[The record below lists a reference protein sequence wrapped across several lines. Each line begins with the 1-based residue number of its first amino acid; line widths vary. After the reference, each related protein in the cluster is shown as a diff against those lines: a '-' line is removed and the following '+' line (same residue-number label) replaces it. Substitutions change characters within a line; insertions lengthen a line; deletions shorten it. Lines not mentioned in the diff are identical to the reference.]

1 MIDWS
6 SHAGNLDFAGLRLID
21 AIRFVPGEP
30 EPPLLCHLSGNSIA
44 RRCSHLRPLSPTSG
58 SIRGAHRERGWT
70 MSVKARWGSGQT
82 YNARGGADPWAA
94 MDVLQR
100 PKRCAKLSEVV
111 ISNKMQELSGIN
123 GLDVAQA
130 VPPYSG
136 LRSPNF
142 SGLG

>member
-6 SHAGNLDFAGLRLID
+6 SYTGNLDCAGLRLCVSYRVSRSLRCCPIGL
-21 AIRFVPGEP
+21 A
-30 EPPLLCHLSGNSIA
+30 NSIA
-44 RRCSHLRPLSPTSG
+44 RHYSHLRPLSPTSG
-58 SIRGAHRERGWT
+58 CIREAHRERGWT
-70 MSVKARWGSGQT
+70 MSVYARWGSGQT

-100 PKRCAKLSEVV
+100 PQRCAKLSEVV

>member
-1 MIDWS
+1 
-6 SHAGNLDFAGLRLID
+6 
-21 AIRFVPGEP
+21 
-30 EPPLLCHLSGNSIA
+30 
-44 RRCSHLRPLSPTSG
+44 
-58 SIRGAHRERGWT
+58 
-70 MSVKARWGSGQT
+70 MSVNARWGNGQT
-82 YNARGGADPWAA
+82 YNARGGAYPWAA

-100 PKRCAKLSEVV
+100 PQRCAKLSEAV

-123 GLDVAQA
+123 GLDLAQA